1 MSEPQEPAPPAPA
14 PSAPPAPAPS
24 APPQQPATWV
34 TPEAV
39 PGPGPGI
46 EFGGPGPR
54 LVGYIVDTLIVLAA
68 VFAIVVVFGL
78 LATIV
83 PILGG
88 IGLAFGVLVVPL
100 AYFPY
105 FWAKSGQTPGMKMM
119 NIKVVRDK
127 DGGPVTG
134 GQAILRL
141 LGFWVSGLVFYLGY
155 IWIFIDKRQR
165 GWFDLIA
172 GTVVI
177 KA

>member
-1 MSEPQEPAPPAPA
+1 MSD
-14 PSAPPAPAPS
+14 
-24 APPQQPATWV
+24 PQQPAPWV
-34 TPEAV
+34 APEVA
-39 PGPGPGI
+39 PGPGPGM

-54 LVGYIVDTLIVLAA
+54 LVGYIVDTLIVIAA

-88 IGLAFGVLVVPL
+88 IGLAVGILGVPL

-119 NIKVVRDK
+119 NIKVVRDV
-127 DGGPVTG
+127 DGGPITM

-141 LGFWVSGLVFYLGY
+141 LGYWVSSLVFYLGF

>member
-1 MSEPQEPAPPAPA
+1 MSD
-14 PSAPPAPAPS
+14 
-24 APPQQPATWV
+24 PQQPAPWV
-34 TPEAV
+34 APEAV

-46 EFGGPGPR
+46 EFGGPGAR
-54 LVGYIVDTLIVLAA
+54 LVGYIVDTLIVAAA
-68 VFAIVVVFGL
+68 VFALIIVFGL

-88 IGLAFGVLVVPL
+88 LGLLVGVIIVPL

-105 FWAKSGQTPGMKMM
+105 FWSKSGQTPGMKMM
-119 NIKVVRDK
+119 NIKVVSDK
-127 DGGPVTG
+127 DGGPLTM
-134 GQAILRL
+134 GQSILRL
-141 LGFWVSGLVFYLGY
+141 IGYWVSSFVFYLGF

>member
-1 MSEPQEPAPPAPA
+1 M
-14 PSAPPAPAPS
+14 
-24 APPQQPATWV
+24 
-34 TPEAV
+34 
-39 PGPGPGI
+39 

-68 VFAIVVVFGL
+68 VFAIVIVFGL

-83 PILGG
+83 PAIGALGL
-88 IGLAFGVLVVPL
+88 IVGVVVVPL

-105 FWAKSGQTPGMKMM
+105 FWAKTGQTPGMKMM

-127 DGGPVTG
+127 DGGPITM

-141 LGFWVSGLVFYLGY
+141 FGYWVSGLVFYLGY

-177 KA
+177 KV

>member
-1 MSEPQEPAPPAPA
+1 MSDLQEPAPPESPATAAP
-14 PSAPPAPAPS
+14 PPAPTS
-24 APPQQPATWV
+24 WV
-34 TPEAV
+34 APEATA
-39 PGPGPGI
+39 GPGPGI

-78 LATIV
+78 LAVVVPAIGALGLIV
-83 PILGG
+83 
-88 IGLAFGVLVVPL
+88 GVVVVPL

-105 FWAKSGQTPGMKMM
+105 FWAKSGQTPGMKIV
-119 NIKVVRDK
+119 NIKVVSDK
-127 DGGPVTG
+127 DGGPVTM

-141 LGFWVSGLVFYLGY
+141 IGFWVSGLVFYLGY

>member
-1 MSEPQEPAPPAPA
+1 MSDPQEPAPPAV
-14 PSAPPAPAPS
+14 SAPPTAPTSWVAPEV
-24 APPQQPATWV
+24 A
-34 TPEAV
+34 

-78 LATIV
+78 LAVVVPAIGALGLIV
-83 PILGG
+83 
-88 IGLAFGVLVVPL
+88 GVVVVPL

-105 FWAKSGQTPGMKMM
+105 FWAKTGQTPGMKIM

-127 DGGPVTG
+127 DGGPLTT

-141 LGFWVSGLVFYLGY
+141 VGFWISGLVFYLGY

>member
-1 MSEPQEPAPPAPA
+1 MSD
-14 PSAPPAPAPS
+14 
-24 APPQQPATWV
+24 PQQPVPWV
-34 TPEAV
+34 APEAV

-46 EFGGPGPR
+46 EFGGPGAR
-54 LVGYIVDTLIVLAA
+54 LVGYIVDILIVTAA
-68 VFAIVVVFGL
+68 IFAIIVVFGI
-78 LATIV
+78 LAVIV
-83 PILGG
+83 PVLGAIGILV
-88 IGLAFGVLVVPL
+88 GVIVVPL

-105 FWAKSGQTPGMKMM
+105 FWSKSGQTPGMKMM
-119 NIKVVRDK
+119 GIKVVRDK
-127 DGGPVTG
+127 DGGPLTM

-141 LGFWVSGLVFYLGY
+141 IGYWVSGFVFYLGY

>member
-1 MSEPQEPAPPAPA
+1 MSDPQQPAPPAT
-14 PSAPPAPAPS
+14 SAPPTPPTPWVAPE
-24 APPQQPATWV
+24 V
-34 TPEAV
+34 V

-54 LVGYIVDTLIVLAA
+54 LVGYIVDTLIVIAA

-78 LATIV
+78 LAVIV

-88 IGLAFGVLVVPL
+88 LGILVGVIVVPL

-119 NIKVVRDK
+119 HVKVVSDK
-127 DGGPVTG
+127 DGGPITM

-141 LGFWVSGLVFYLGY
+141 IGYWVSGLVFYLGY

>member
-1 MSEPQEPAPPAPA
+1 MICKSRHRRQRGASTSAGTAGQPQPDVVGGAGSGCRDP
-14 PSAPPAPAPS
+14 
-24 APPQQPATWV
+24 
-34 TPEAV
+34 V
-39 PGPGPGI
+39 PGSNS
-46 EFGGPGPR
+46 
-54 LVGYIVDTLIVLAA
+54 VDRVLASWATSSTRLIVLAA

-78 LATIV
+78 LAVIV
-83 PILGG
+83 PVIGG
-88 IGLAFGVLVVPL
+88 AGDPVVGVIVVPL

-105 FWAKSGQTPGMKMM
+105 FWAKSGQTPGMKIV

-127 DGGPVTG
+127 DGGPDHDG
-134 GQAILRL
+134 PGDPAPRS
-141 LGFWVSGLVFYLGY
+141 GFWVSGLVFYLGY

>member
-1 MSEPQEPAPPAPA
+1 MSD
-14 PSAPPAPAPS
+14 
-24 APPQQPATWV
+24 PQQPAPWV
-34 TPEAV
+34 APEVV
-39 PGPGPGI
+39 PGPGPGL
-46 EFGGPGPR
+46 EFGGAGPR
-54 LVGYIVDTLIVLAA
+54 LVGYIVDILIVAAA
-68 VFAIVVVFGL
+68 VFAAVIVFGL
-78 LATIV
+78 LATVV

-88 IGLAFGVLVVPL
+88 IGLGLSILVVPL

-105 FWAKSGQTPGMKMM
+105 FWTTRGQTPGMKMM

-127 DGGPVTG
+127 DGGPITA
-134 GQAILRL
+134 GQAVLRL
-141 LGFWVSGLVFYLGY
+141 LGYWVSSLVFYLGF

>member
-1 MSEPQEPAPPAPA
+1 M
-14 PSAPPAPAPS
+14 
-24 APPQQPATWV
+24 
-34 TPEAV
+34 
-39 PGPGPGI
+39 

-68 VFAIVVVFGL
+68 VFAIVIVFGL

-83 PILGG
+83 PAIGALGL
-88 IGLAFGVLVVPL
+88 IVGVVVVPL

-105 FWAKSGQTPGMKMM
+105 FWAKTGQTPGMKMM

-127 DGGPVTG
+127 DGGPITM

-141 LGFWVSGLVFYLGY
+141 FGYWVSGLVFYLGY

-165 GWFDLIA
+165 GWSDLIA

-177 KA
+177 KV